1 MIPLLRALAL
11 FALATVLGC
20 GGEAPAE
27 RHPEA
32 QAAADELPAP
42 GAVVVRHTEAGY
54 TLLANRAPRGLLLAE
69 LQREAGFELVLAPD
83 AWAAPELT
91 LQAVDQTLADVLA
104 AALEGV
110 PFALYYVADEP
121 GAHSLRVVVGA
132 ELGELPERR

>member
-1 MIPLLRALAL
+1 MIPLRAAAL

-20 GGEAPAE
+20 GGEAPAG
-27 RHPEA
+27 RQPDSP
-32 QAAADELPAP
+32 AAAAELPAP

-54 TLLANRAPRGLLLAE
+54 TLLANRTPRGLVLAE
-69 LQREAGFELVLAPD
+69 LQREAGFELVLARE

-104 AALEGV
+104 ATLEDV

-121 GAHSLRVVVGA
+121 GAHSLLVVVGA
-132 ELGELPERR
+132 EPGELPEQR